1 LALDVKT
8 LKRKKIIETAAKEFA
23 EKGFE
28 NANINEIATMSGIG
42 KGSIYLYFKTKKEL
56 YLATMEAVVE
66 YFNDASEKIMKLD
79 CSVKEKLKLCIESLF
94 LFEKESYPFL
104 ILWSRY
110 QFQNNPDFQEEV
122 FLIYEDLQQPFC
134 QIVKEGVEQG
144 IFSTPYPE
152 ASGYLILSMI
162 TMLLPSLQPKPLLE
176 SESIEDKVTYILG
189 FVEKGI
195 RKNELGQ

>member
-1 LALDVKT
+1 MDIKA

-56 YLATMEAVVE
+56 YLATMETVVE
-66 YFNDASEKIMKLD
+66 YFNDASEQIMKLD
-79 CSVKEKLKLCIESLF
+79 CSVKAKLKLCIESLF

-122 FLIYEDLQQPFC
+122 FLIYEDLQQPLC
-134 QIVKEGVEQG
+134 QIVKEGVKQG
-144 IFSTPYPE
+144 VFSTPYPE

-162 TMLLPSLQPKPLLE
+162 SMLLPSLQPKPLLE
-176 SESIEDKVTYILG
+176 SESIENKVIYILE

-195 RKNELGQ
+195 SQN